1 MGDYRISLFINC
13 CMLENTTMR
22 IPENFTCITSSQ
34 SLVSYKCS
42 QPHSQGSGNEVDMPS
57 KRQAAKLTT
66 LFRSCSVLILRNLT
80 NTWKTRY
87 SVIRAG
93 LTGQD
98 GEEKTNSWEAGLYYI
113 LEPLR
118 MRQVDVISQDF
129 ATYSRRFLTENYSI
143 CIFPRN
149 EGSIR
154 GNVTFC
160 LNYQRLT

>member
-57 KRQAAKLTT
+57 KRQAAKLTA

-80 NTWKTRY
+80 NIWKTRY

-93 LTGQD
+93 LSNWTGCRKED
-98 GEEKTNSWEAGLYYI
+98 KFVGSWALLYFGT
-113 LEPLR
+113 LTHAPGGCNQSRLCNLLAPFSHWKLF
-118 MRQVDVISQDF
+118 DLHIS
-129 ATYSRRFLTENYSI
+129 
-143 CIFPRN
+143 P
-149 EGSIR
+149 
-154 GNVTFC
+154 
-160 LNYQRLT
+160 

>member
-1 MGDYRISLFINC
+1 
-13 CMLENTTMR
+13 
-22 IPENFTCITSSQ
+22 
-34 SLVSYKCS
+34 
-42 QPHSQGSGNEVDMPS
+42 MPS

-129 ATYSRRFLTENYSI
+129 ATYSRRFLTENRELKNHDDV
-143 CIFPRN
+143 CCLGKDWN
-149 EGSIR
+149 E
-154 GNVTFC
+154 NVRFGGKKET
-160 LNYQRLT
+160 

>member
-1 MGDYRISLFINC
+1 
-13 CMLENTTMR
+13 
-22 IPENFTCITSSQ
+22 
-34 SLVSYKCS
+34 
-42 QPHSQGSGNEVDMPS
+42 MPS
-57 KRQAAKLTT
+57 KRQAAKLKT
-66 LFRSCSVLILRNLT
+66 LFRSCSVLIWRNLT

-129 ATYSRRFLTENYSI
+129 ATYSRRFLSENYSI
-143 CIFPRN
+143 CIFTRN

>member
-1 MGDYRISLFINC
+1 
-13 CMLENTTMR
+13 MR

-57 KRQAAKLTT
+57 KRQAAELTT

-98 GEEKTNSWEAGLYYI
+98 GEEKTNSWEAVLY
-113 LEPLR
+113 
-118 MRQVDVISQDF
+118 S
-129 ATYSRRFLTENYSI
+129 
-143 CIFPRN
+143 
-149 EGSIR
+149 
-154 GNVTFC
+154 
-160 LNYQRLT
+160 